1 MILSNCTNRINTVN
15 ALKGGKRVININP
28 KSGVPLFEQIRDEFK
43 RCIMMGVWSP
53 GEQLPSVR
61 TLASQLGINP
71 NTIQRAYS
79 ELEREGLTYTVA
91 GKGCFVEDDISLLQS
106 KKVNE
111 AFERMMSALTELK
124 ESGVAYDE
132 IIERVNKLYKEGNN
146 DKN

>member
-1 MILSNCTNRINTVN
+1 M
-15 ALKGGKRVININP
+15 ININP

-91 GKGCFVEDDISLLQS
+91 GKGCFVEDDISLLQN